1 MSAFELQT
9 IPSTASGMN
18 LLPSKVSRPAKIPPS
33 SASSTATAVRRK
45 SSLGAALRTM
55 NVIETGDGPSGAMR
69 RSSIAWETM
78 SQTLDLQVQQYRRLS
93 ELAASRHQRKSIP
106 EENQNHI
113 TVKMHEEKD
122 SEEVISTTTKDKVQ
136 DHRPSSA
143 GSISEFQESPT
154 GDTSLLR
161 TDVHIVPIAKLV
173 ERFHSDLQ
181 NGLSNDTVTQHRAE
195 YGQNKLTPP
204 PNPSILWMLLKQM
217 LIGFNGILWI
227 ATLFAFLSY
236 VSLC

>member
-1 MSAFELQT
+1 MD
-9 IPSTASGMN
+9 
-18 LLPSKVSRPAKIPPS
+18 LLPGKVSRSATILPP
-33 SASSTATAVRRK
+33 SASSTATPVRRK
-45 SSLGAALRTM
+45 SSLSAARRVI

-78 SQTLDLQVQQYRRLS
+78 SQTLALQVQQYRRLS
-93 ELAASRHQRKSIP
+93 ELAASRRQPKSIP
-106 EENQNHI
+106 EEHQDH
-113 TVKMHEEKD
+113 TTMGMHEEED
-122 SEEVISTTTKDKVQ
+122 SDKVVSTTTKDKLP
-136 DHRPSSA
+136 DHRRSSA
-143 GSISEFQESPT
+143 GSISEFQESLME
-154 GDTSLLR
+154 DTSLLR
-161 TDVHIVPIAKLV
+161 TDVHIVPMAKLV

-204 PNPSILWMLLKQM
+204 PNPSILWMFIKQM